1 MTAITLSLFLML
13 LALLLPPEVTE
24 AATLRWTD
32 TATNEDGF
40 ILYKL
45 QPDRITWK
53 EIARIDA
60 DTVPPPDVSA
70 IDLTSK
76 SGDCYQVTAYNKAG
90 ESPPS
95 NTACLLTVPPGPI
108 NLSVSP

>member
-1 MTAITLSLFLML
+1 MTGTTLILALTLAWTLS
-13 LALLLPPEVTE
+13 PTTVD
-24 AATLRWTD
+24 AAARLTWTD

-53 EIARIDA
+53 EIARVDA

-70 IDLTSK
+70 VDLMGQ
-76 SGDCYQVTAYNKAG
+76 SGDCYRVTAFNAAG

-95 NTACLLTVPPGPI
+95 NTACLLTIPPGPI
-108 NLSVSP
+108 NLRVLP